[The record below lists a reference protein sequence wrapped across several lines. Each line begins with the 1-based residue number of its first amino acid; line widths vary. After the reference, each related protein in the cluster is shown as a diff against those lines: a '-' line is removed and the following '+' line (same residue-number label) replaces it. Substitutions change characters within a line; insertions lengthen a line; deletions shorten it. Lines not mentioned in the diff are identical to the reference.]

1 MSVMAHHSA
10 VMPDSGV
17 RKPRTPSHKEAPFD
31 AVLAEDNIVIHNSAK
46 PTSASLIG
54 AKAVWLLAWDLCA
67 AQVAKPAGFLGGGA
81 RLSSDPAMFRASLV
95 CAVHHC
101 NDAGVPSSRCTPR

>member
-1 MSVMAHHSA
+1 
-10 VMPDSGV
+10 MPDSGV

-81 RLSSDPAMFRASLV
+81 RLSRRGGSALERPSYVQGEPGVRCPSLQ
-95 CAVHHC
+95 
-101 NDAGVPSSRCTPR
+101 